1 MKSIQLE
8 KNVLLES
15 LKKIRVLQYLEANE
29 IENIAEVC
37 EVLEY
42 PEKDVI
48 VHEGD
53 ISLDVYAVIQGTV
66 SVMVNEPDGK
76 QVYICSIGEGE
87 IFGEAGLFVNVKRTA
102 DVIALDAVRVIRI
115 ERKNFIRFI
124 KTNLRGGMTILLL
137 IIPVQASLLA
147 PLSLGGIKPD
157 LALALLYVIGL
168 LTGPLEA
175 ALAGMAIGLVQDIGS
190 ASFIGFS
197 GLTRGLIG
205 FSAGL
210 LGRQVLDLTSPSNSI
225 VLAAFSLLEGLVIA
239 FFLQMF
245 YGDVPFFGLTAGRI
259 LPQALYTGVL
269 GAVLLKLVV
278 RKDVMSVLVRRD
290 VQKEL

>member
-1 MKSIQLE
+1 MKSF
-8 KNVLLES
+8 
-15 LKKIRVLQYLEANE
+15 
-29 IENIAEVC
+29 
-37 EVLEY
+37 
-42 PEKDVI
+42 
-48 VHEGD
+48 
-53 ISLDVYAVIQGTV
+53 VY
-66 SVMVNEPDGK
+66 
-76 QVYICSIGEGE
+76 
-87 IFGEAGLFVNVKRTA
+87 F
-102 DVIALDAVRVIRI
+102 
-115 ERKNFIRFI
+115 
-124 KTNLRGGMTILLL
+124 TILLL

-147 PLSLGGIKPD
+147 PLSIGGIKPD

-175 ALAGMAIGLVQDIGS
+175 ALAGIAIGLVQDIGS

-197 GLTRGLIG
+197 GLTRGVIG

-210 LGRQVLDLTSPSNSI
+210 LGRRVLDLTSRSNSI
-225 VLAAFSLLEGLVIA
+225 FLAAFSVLEGIVIA

-245 YGDVPFFGLTAGRI
+245 YGSVPFLSLTAGRI
-259 LPQALYTGVL
+259 LPQALYTGLL